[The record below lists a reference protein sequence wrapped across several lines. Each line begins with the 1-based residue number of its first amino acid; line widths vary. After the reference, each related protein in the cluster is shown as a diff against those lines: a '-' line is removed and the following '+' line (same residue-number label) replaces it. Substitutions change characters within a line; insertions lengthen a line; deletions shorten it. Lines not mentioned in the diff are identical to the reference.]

1 MLLDSNNQFSAQ
13 QAVTA
18 IGSTDSTNIVDL
30 GVARDISDAPTDDLF
45 LLCEVIAAFTSG
57 GSATLQVQVAT
68 APDNGSG
75 APGAWTVLY
84 QSAAIPV
91 ASLTAGSKILPGA
104 LAGPTSRF
112 VKLTYVVGTAVMT
125 AGTITAAF
133 VPSLDVQPT
142 RPGSDW
148 RSGC

>member
-1 MLLDSNNQFSAQ
+1 MLLDMSNQFSAQ

-75 APGAWTVLY
+75 APGSWTVLY

-91 ASLTAGSKILPGA
+91 ASLIAGLKILPGG
-104 LAGPTSRF
+104 GPTSRF

-142 RPGSDW
+142 YPRGYTA
-148 RSGC
+148 